1 MMVFQ
6 KKFSNSGE
14 TKHMRVPVA
23 YADLVV
29 ELMVVFDKKFDVNKG
44 RHILRI
50 FIDRFL

>member
-1 MMVFQ
+1 MVFQ

-23 YADLVV
+23 YSQLID
-29 ELMVVFDKKFDVNKG
+29 EMMIIFDRKFDVKKG
-44 RHILRI
+44 THILRI